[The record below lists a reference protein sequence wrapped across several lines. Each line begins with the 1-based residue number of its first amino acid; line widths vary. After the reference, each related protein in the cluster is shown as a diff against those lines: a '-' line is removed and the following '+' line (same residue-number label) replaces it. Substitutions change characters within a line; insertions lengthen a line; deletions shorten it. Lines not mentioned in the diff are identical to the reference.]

1 MLSEGLFCYFD
12 FTKSTKINFFYIFI
26 EKNFVMS
33 EICYTFAAEL
43 KKKRKKKQCK
53 CSFRYIS
60 AYNIYRKQTTRS
72 LTTKTKQ
79 I

>member
-1 MLSEGLFCYFD
+1 M
-12 FTKSTKINFFYIFI
+12 
-26 EKNFVMS
+26 
-33 EICYTFAAEL
+33 
-43 KKKRKKKQCK
+43 QCK

-60 AYNIYRKQTTRS
+60 AYNIYREENETRS